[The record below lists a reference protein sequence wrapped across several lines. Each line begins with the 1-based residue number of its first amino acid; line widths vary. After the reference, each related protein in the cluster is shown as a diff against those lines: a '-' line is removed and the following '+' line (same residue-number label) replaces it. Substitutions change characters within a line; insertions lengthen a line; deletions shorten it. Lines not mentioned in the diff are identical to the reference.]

1 MDEEVAYPV
10 ETYEESEEEEPVH
23 YEEPV
28 YEEPHYEEPHYEES
42 VHEEPSVHY
51 EESHH
56 DSHHDEPSVHY
67 EEPEEPSVHYEEP
80 SEPSVH
86 YEEPVHYE
94 PEEPSYHEPEDDYY
108 GGDAHHEESVHEESE
123 EEYHYYEPTEDDYVS
138 YVEESESEESYY
150 HHYSEESEES
160 DDDHHYAGHHNNY
173 ETVQPYRP
181 QPASPY
187 HPPTTQQSAHLP
199 SNVQVHVNDDADY
212 DTHSDD
218 SKDIVINIFNG
229 VGAPNVSKPIE
240 YTCQPGQGQCRPQC
254 PEARYNAGEG
264 TVTVNWTA
272 DDHGCEHYAKPR
284 KTVVT
289 LFAPSTQGYT
299 PIDDFDGKIVTE
311 WDGASAPN
319 GGLSFD
325 LDDVLENG
333 RQLEC
338 DTRYYVSGIYTW
350 YENGRKKWGAP
361 NTAANSLWI
370 PCDSHY

>member
-1 MDEEVAYPV
+1 MDEEVANPV
-10 ETYEESEEEEPVH
+10 ETYEESEEEEFVP
-23 YEEPV
+23 YEEPA
-28 YEEPHYEEPHYEES
+28 YEEPHYEEP
-42 VHEEPSVHY
+42 SVHY
-51 EESHH
+51 
-56 DSHHDEPSVHY
+56 D
-67 EEPEEPSVHYEEP
+67 EPSVHYEEP

-86 YEEPVHYE
+86 YEEPSEPSVHYEEPSEHSVHYEEPEPVYYE
-94 PEEPSYHEPEDDYY
+94 PEESS
-108 GGDAHHEESVHEESE
+108 HHEHTEEESYHEESE

-138 YVEESESEESYY
+138 YMEESESEDSYMP
-150 HHYSEESEES
+150 HHYSEESSES
-160 DDDHHYAGHHNNY
+160 EDDHYYAAAHNNY

-181 QPASPY
+181 QPSSQY

-289 LFAPSTQGYT
+289 LFAPST
-299 PIDDFDGKIVTE
+299 
-311 WDGASAPN
+311 
-319 GGLSFD
+319 
-325 LDDVLENG
+325 
-333 RQLEC
+333 
-338 DTRYYVSGIYTW
+338 
-350 YENGRKKWGAP
+350 
-361 NTAANSLWI
+361 
-370 PCDSHY
+370 